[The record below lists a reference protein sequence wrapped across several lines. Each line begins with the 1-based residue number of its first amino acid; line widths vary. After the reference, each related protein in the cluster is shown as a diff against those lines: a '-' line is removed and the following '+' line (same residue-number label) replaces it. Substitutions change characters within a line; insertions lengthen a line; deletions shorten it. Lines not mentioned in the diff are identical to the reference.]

1 MNKIISKGVYFAC
14 WAAIAFVSFIY
25 VSSSMSPW
33 KANNYNVI
41 EPLVYLDTKYYAL
54 RQEMY
59 GFQRPNFK
67 PDEVLV
73 ERKHNFYSGVST
85 EFHATTHF
93 RPDFEQFPTETILIL
108 VFRLLTFAGIVL
120 FLFLLS
126 QVLRSVTQDDP
137 FDERNF
143 SRLFYMGIIGIF
155 VPIIRTLH
163 SVVLAGFVTYDPKL
177 LGYEVGP
184 SFMSLWLMSIGILV
198 LVLSFFFKETSRI
211 YEEQK
216 LTV

>member
-1 MNKIISKGVYFAC
+1 MNKIINKVAYYGC
-14 WAAIAFVSFIY
+14 WVVIAFVSYIY
-25 VSSSMSPW
+25 VSSSTSPW
-33 KANNYNVI
+33 KANSYNVI
-41 EPLVYLDTKYYAL
+41 EPLVHLDTKYYAL
-54 RQEMY
+54 PQQMY
-59 GFQRPNFK
+59 RSYMPHFQ
-67 PDEVLV
+67 PDEYLI
-73 ERKHNFYSGVST
+73 EKSKNFYSGIDS

-126 QVLRSVTQDDP
+126 QVLRSVTKDDP

-163 SVVLAGFVTYDPKL
+163 SVVLAGFVTHDPKL

-184 SFMSLWLMSIGILV
+184 SFMSLWLISIGILI